1 MGSLAKLGLT
11 TLSGA
16 CGMALI
22 SSFFIFTKCTSLC
35 LTLLFNLIYIL
46 VVAILFHQNIDL
58 NERDFANNASLLMTN
73 VVPYIWDNTMEPGLL
88 SDKVTNLLNISDFTL
103 DGLSDSIFQNEDP
116 KIYPKLL
123 NIGCSKYY
131 NDDQS
136 CEGTEFYQPSEIRGG
151 IVGVTTKCL
160 LIRGDNCRQC
170 QCIVNNALYNHVVPE
185 RITSKVADSKPI
197 STVFAT
203 LLESVK
209 IGDIN
214 FSQWFEIN
222 ANVVVG
228 IGFDMYPTLIG
239 FLVGV
244 AMSMIMVVWINS
256 IDHQSSIKKYRDV
269 HQSRSEDE
277 TTDRYSLLFQ
287 SEGEDQVQS
296 RFQTGVMLVLGAA
309 IIPFIFCAIY
319 INMFHLELVRINN
332 FANIEMGRELEYSL
346 IDMVVGIRDGS
357 NYTSEFTVL
366 YAILLLAAP
375 M

>member
-1 MGSLAKLGLT
+1 
-11 TLSGA
+11 
-16 CGMALI
+16 
-22 SSFFIFTKCTSLC
+22 
-35 LTLLFNLIYIL
+35 
-46 VVAILFHQNIDL
+46 
-58 NERDFANNASLLMTN
+58 
-73 VVPYIWDNTMEPGLL
+73 
-88 SDKVTNLLNISDFTL
+88 
-103 DGLSDSIFQNEDP
+103 
-116 KIYPKLL
+116 
-123 NIGCSKYY
+123 
-131 NDDQS
+131 
-136 CEGTEFYQPSEIRGG
+136 
-151 IVGVTTKCL
+151 
-160 LIRGDNCRQC
+160 
-170 QCIVNNALYNHVVPE
+170 
-185 RITSKVADSKPI
+185 
-197 STVFAT
+197 
-203 LLESVK
+203 
-209 IGDIN
+209 
-214 FSQWFEIN
+214 
-222 ANVVVG
+222 
-228 IGFDMYPTLIG
+228 MYPTLIG